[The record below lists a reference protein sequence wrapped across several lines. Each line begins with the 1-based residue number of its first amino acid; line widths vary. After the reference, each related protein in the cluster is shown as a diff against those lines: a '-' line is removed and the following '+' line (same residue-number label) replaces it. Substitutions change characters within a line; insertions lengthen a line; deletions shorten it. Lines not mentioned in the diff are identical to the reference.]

1 MQVQLESI
9 HVHLSLYRQCRHP
22 YHSMKC
28 ISYLLYPLLRH
39 EIKTVQITFYFNIL
53 FKSQSHPPR
62 YPPYPPAMYLSQPV
76 KTVKQFVN
84 DLRTPPTKT
93 PLHSHIS
100 YVHPVG
106 LSPYSTCK
114 LDIPG
119 LESHSPCM
127 NGQQVGILHQAHH
140 VVFCCFVESLEST
153 LGPSHWALDN
163 CTTFIIDI

>member
-1 MQVQLESI
+1 MKVKVTPPPDT
-9 HVHLSLYRQCRHP
+9 HHTHP
-22 YHSMKC
+22 A
-28 ISYLLYPLLRH
+28 
-39 EIKTVQITFYFNIL
+39 V
-53 FKSQSHPPR
+53 
-62 YPPYPPAMYLSQPV
+62 YLSQPV

-84 DLRTPPTKT
+84 DLMTPPTNS
-93 PLHSHIS
+93 PLHSRIS
-100 YVHPVG
+100 YVHPGG
-106 LSPYSTCK
+106 LSPYSMCK

-163 CTTFIIDI
+163 HTTFIIDIWNDWCSGGIAMVSLEFPVCDLFNESV